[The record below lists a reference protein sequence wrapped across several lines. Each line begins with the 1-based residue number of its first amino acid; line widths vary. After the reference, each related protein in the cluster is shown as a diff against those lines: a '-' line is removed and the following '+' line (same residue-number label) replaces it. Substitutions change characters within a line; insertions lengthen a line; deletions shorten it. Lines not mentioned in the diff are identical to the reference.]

1 MISLIKYLIG
11 RNQLSGLKLHH
22 ETHGLLNAKYEVKEI
37 FTSSFTGKS
46 INAFYTV
53 FYNAK
58 TGIYISTKPHVLD
71 EDKHKLYD
79 HKDILDHSKL
89 FSLGAPSRSDA
100 ETAAEAS
107 LQNNILNE
115 IDRFDGHIR
124 LLNELNEEIDA
135 YKKISE
141 SSLTLIIDS
150 NFKFEYFIIGFSL
163 LLGKAGVGK
172 SFLINSLCDDKSDAS
187 IVKLSPTA
195 IAAININGQTIHSFF
210 RFPPNIFDPSN
221 SEYIKKDKRFSS
233 FDYLII
239 DEISMVPGYLI
250 DAIDKVLRLNNDP
263 RKIFGGKVIL
273 AFGDLLQ
280 LEPVPA
286 RDPDAQKF
294 IEQNYNGSYWF
305 FDAKVFEDNPP
316 DDSIFGKIY
325 PSIIGHSKRHT
336 DDKFIQ
342 FLDMFRKGK
351 VEDQELFDE
360 IAAIICSNQQSHH
373 TTHLVTTNQ
382 FANEINL
389 SQLKEIQA
397 PNLLYESRINGT
409 WEDSHPNDN
418 QINLKK
424 GAEIIF
430 IKNDNNKNY
439 FNGEKGV
446 IESLNENSVVI
457 KTKNNESI
465 IVEYATWE
473 KIKYVF
479 NKETNKLDTEVI
491 GTFSQLPIKLGWAI
505 TIHRSQGMTLDHITI
520 NFNTKFF
527 AKGMLYVALSRVR
540 KPSDIYVSDGKL
552 TKSLVSSPEQRVI
565 DFLKYFQILNS

>member
-1 MISLIKYLIG
+1 MRLTKILP
-11 RNQLSGLKLHH
+11 GLKLHH
-22 ETHGLLNAKYEVKEI
+22 DSYGLLEVKYEVTELFKFSE
-37 FTSSFTGKS
+37 TGKTTEIKYLVYYHAKMNIYCS
-46 INAFYTV
+46 TPPLL
-53 FYNAK
+53 YN
-58 TGIYISTKPHVLD
+58 
-71 EDKHKLYD
+71 
-79 HKDILDHSKL
+79 KDKL
-89 FSLGAPSRSDA
+89 FDQEDIIKRTNYLGAPSKALA

-107 LQNNILNE
+107 LDLTIAE
-115 IDRFDGHIR
+115 EAYEFDGHIR
-124 LLNELNEEIDA
+124 LLNKLNEEINA
-135 YKKISE
+135 HQIFSPQ
-141 SSLTLIIDS
+141 SLIQVIDS
-150 NFKFEYFIIGFSL
+150 NFKFENFFVGFSL

-172 SFLINSLCDDKSDAS
+172 SFLINSLCEDMSDSS

-286 RDPDAQKF
+286 RDSDAQKF

-351 VEDQELFDE
+351 VDDQELFDE
-360 IAAIICSNQQSHH
+360 IGSTISSNEVSHL

-389 SQLKEIQA
+389 SQLKKIQA
-397 PNLLYESRINGT
+397 PNFLYESRISGI

-424 GAEIIF
+424 GAEVIF
-430 IKNDNNKNY
+430 IKNDINKNY

-446 IESLNENSVVI
+446 IESLNENSVII

-465 IVEYATWE
+465 TVEYATWE
-473 KIKYVF
+473 KIKYF
-479 NKETNKLDTEVI
+479 YNTETNKLDTKVI

-520 NFNTKFF
+520 NCNTNFF

-540 KPSDIYVSDGKL
+540 KASDIYVSDGEL
-552 TKSLVSSPEQRVI
+552 TKSLVNSPEQRVI
-565 DFLKYFQILNS
+565 DFLKWFSILNS

>member
-1 MISLIKYLIG
+1 MLLKNLYLTYQNLP
-11 RNQLSGLKLHH
+11 NQFL
-22 ETHGLLNAKYEVKEI
+22 EA
-37 FTSSFTGKS
+37 
-46 INAFYTV
+46 
-53 FYNAK
+53 
-58 TGIYISTKPHVLD
+58 IY
-71 EDKHKLYD
+71 
-79 HKDILDHSKL
+79 
-89 FSLGAPSRSDA
+89 
-100 ETAAEAS
+100 
-107 LQNNILNE
+107 
-115 IDRFDGHIR
+115 
-124 LLNELNEEIDA
+124 
-135 YKKISE
+135 
-141 SSLTLIIDS
+141 
-150 NFKFEYFIIGFSL
+150 
-163 LLGKAGVGK
+163 
-172 SFLINSLCDDKSDAS
+172 
-187 IVKLSPTA
+187 
-195 IAAININGQTIHSFF
+195 
-210 RFPPNIFDPSN
+210 
-221 SEYIKKDKRFSS
+221 
-233 FDYLII
+233 
-239 DEISMVPGYLI
+239 
-250 DAIDKVLRLNNDP
+250 
-263 RKIFGGKVIL
+263 
-273 AFGDLLQ
+273 
-280 LEPVPA
+280 
-286 RDPDAQKF
+286 
-294 IEQNYNGSYWF
+294 
-305 FDAKVFEDNPP
+305 
-316 DDSIFGKIY
+316 GKIY

-418 QINLKK
+418 QLNLKK

-446 IESLNENSVVI
+446 IESLNENSVII

-465 IVEYATWE
+465 TVEYATWE
-473 KIKYVF
+473 KIKYF
-479 NKETNKLDTEVI
+479 YNTETNKLETKVI

-520 NFNTKFF
+520 NCNTKFF

-565 DFLKYFQILNS
+565 DFLKFFQILNS